1 MNLRRDLLQFKWVVG
16 REIAVSRVKH
26 DNATFRQLGERTGI
40 NYVELFRCQH
50 FYQKFPDEAYPLK
63 PWRSIVAELPGHTE
77 IEALPELPAEIRLIE
92 GNMVE
97 ACQGLRAETID
108 AVVTDAPYDKAS
120 LPLYEELGKASARL
134 LRWGGSLVCMTG
146 GSYLGQ
152 VMASLDRHLSFNW
165 PVTYLTPGGSV
176 QIWDRKVISFCKP
189 VLWYLKGDYNGR
201 WVGDVAHSA
210 RNEKSLSRL
219 QQSESG
225 MLDLVERFTLQ
236 GDVVLDPFMGTG
248 TTGVAA
254 QRLGR
259 RFIGIEQDHETYQIA
274 ARRLGPLDRQ

>member
-1 MNLRRDLLQFKWVVG
+1 MTFLDEKMWLSI
-16 REIAVSRVKH
+16 IAR
-26 DNATFRQLGERTGI
+26 A
-40 NYVELFRCQH
+40 
-50 FYQKFPDEAYPLK
+50 P
-63 PWRSIVAELPGHTE
+63 ELPGK
-77 IEALPELPAEIRLIE
+77 IRLIE

-189 VLWYLKGDYNGR
+189 VLWYLKGGYNGK

-259 RFIGIEQDHETYQIA
+259 
-274 ARRLGPLDRQ
+274 AR